1 MTIKKFFI
9 FPFFLLLFG
18 CSNEDLSKV
27 QSKLGFDKEIIYVCL
42 GKEIDSVNKFG
53 TNEIISRNV
62 LENIQLVIHIN
73 KSRKIVNIS
82 GNKNLSSVFIYKED
96 TIEYFEDSLKY
107 QFLFTQVNYSTLVI
121 YKDSGSVFYMIGLA
135 DDSKSKTL
143 YFEYDGVCKKS

>member
-1 MTIKKFFI
+1 MVTKKVFFYLI
-9 FPFFLLLFG
+9 LFFLSG

-27 QSKLGFDKEIIYVCL
+27 KSKLWFNNEVIYVCL

-62 LENIQLVIHIN
+62 LENIQLVVHIN
-73 KSRKIVNIS
+73 KSRKAVNIS
-82 GNKNLSSVFIYKED
+82 GNKNLSSFFTYKED

-107 QFLFTQVNYSTLVI
+107 QFLSTQVNYSTLVI
-121 YKDSGSVFYMIGLA
+121 YKDSGNIFYMIGLA

-143 YFEYDGVCKKS
+143 YFEYEGVCKKS

>member
-1 MTIKKFFI
+1 MVTKKVFFY
-9 FPFFLLLFG
+9 LLFLFLSG

-27 QSKLGFDKEIIYVCL
+27 KSKLWFNNEIIYVCS

-62 LENIQLVIHIN
+62 LENIQLVIQIN
-73 KSRKIVNIS
+73 KSRKIVSIS
-82 GNKNLSSVFIYKED
+82 GNKNLSSVFTYKED

-107 QFLFTQVNYSTLVI
+107 QFLFTQVGYSTLVI
-121 YKDSGSVFYMIGLA
+121 YKYSGNVFYMIGSS

-143 YFEYDGVCKKS
+143 YFEYEGVCKKS